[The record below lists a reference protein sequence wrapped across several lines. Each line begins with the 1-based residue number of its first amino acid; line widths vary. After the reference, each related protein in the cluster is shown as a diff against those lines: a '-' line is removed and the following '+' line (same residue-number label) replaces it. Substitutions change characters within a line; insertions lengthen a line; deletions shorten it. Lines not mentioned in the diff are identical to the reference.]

1 MKEDKDRTPI
11 AKVLT
16 TKCTKCKMELNH
28 TVVTHNGD
36 GIVEKVKCNTCGS
49 EHKYRSDKKKAAKKG
64 VTKKPRQ
71 KKVDPKKDF
80 ELLSQ
85 KYKDKKS
92 MPYSMSG
99 TFEKDDV
106 IDHNTF
112 GRGYVIDILSQKM
125 EVVFSDRSRIL
136 VFNR

>member
-1 MKEDKDRTPI
+1 MEEDKDKTPI
-11 AKVLT
+11 AKILI

-28 TVVTHNGD
+28 TVMTHNSD
-36 GIVEKVKCNTCGS
+36 GIVEKVKCDTCGS
-49 EHKYRSDKKKAAKKG
+49 EHKYRPDKKKATKKSA
-64 VTKKPRQ
+64 VKKPRK

-85 KYKDKKS
+85 KYKDKKT

-106 IDHNTF
+106 IDHHTF
-112 GRGYVIDILSQKM
+112 GRGIVIDILSQKM
-125 EVVFSDRSRIL
+125 EVVFSDRPRIL